1 MQNSGRERGAGMNSG
16 YIIISLAGTSVST
29 EEEAIICHPK
39 VGGVILFSENFTDP
53 NQLRQLIEQIRQLR
67 RQAQPIAPELL
78 IMVDQEGGAIQ
89 RFISGFSRLPAP
101 VIYGGLCD
109 WFGLEFARF
118 VAYLN
123 GWRMARELRQCDVD
137 ISLAPSL
144 DVALPGSEIIAA
156 LGRGMH
162 RDRQVIGQ
170 LASGFAHGMYA
181 AGMPVTG
188 KHFPTHGFC
197 TADSH
202 IALPVDQRTRSE
214 ILADLI
220 PYQQL
225 LAQGLLD
232 LVMPGH
238 IYFPQL
244 VDDDRVPGSFAKQVI
259 QDLLRDEL
267 GFPGVIISDCMS
279 MGAID
284 APPVTR
290 VNRALSAGQDMIIYS
305 HQSLPVMRDVLT
317 DCQGNSEQARQR
329 INRLTEQCRVKNS
342 NLPHAAMAFAVQE
355 FMRQPGVYN
364 KVIDAVRALP
374 RLSAYVADRLAHDH
388 FITEVAD
395 SITGQAMMW
404 PVMLLGEQGEAVFDL
419 TTLLALPVDE
429 RGYRHHPFD
438 YRQERYQFTLE
449 QLQPLPAV
457 ANVSGS
463 L

>member
-1 MQNSGRERGAGMNSG
+1 MNSG
-16 YIIISLAGTSVST
+16 YIIISLAGTSVSE
-29 EEEAIICHPK
+29 EEEAIVCHPR

-53 NQLRQLIEQIRQLR
+53 AQLRQLIGQIRQLR
-67 RQAQPIAPELL
+67 RQAQPATPELL
-78 IMVDQEGGAIQ
+78 ILVDQEGGAIQ
-89 RFISGFSRLPAP
+89 RFIDGFHRLPAP
-101 VIYGGLCD
+101 VIYGGLYD

-123 GWRMARELRQCDVD
+123 GRRMARELRQCDVD

-170 LASGFAHGMYA
+170 LASGFANGMHA

-188 KHFPTHGFC
+188 KHFPNHGFC

-202 IALPVDQRTRSE
+202 ITLPVDRRARAE
-214 ILADLI
+214 ILLDLA
-220 PYQQL
+220 PYREL

-244 VDDDRVPGSFAKQVI
+244 VDGDRTPGSFARQVI

-267 GFPGVIISDCMS
+267 GFSGVVISDCMS

-305 HQSLPVMRDVLT
+305 HQPLSVIQDILA
-317 DCQGNSEQARQR
+317 DCQDSTEQARQR
-329 INRLTEQCRVKNS
+329 INRLTEHCRVKS
-342 NLPHAAMAFAVQE
+342 DDLPHTAVAFDVQE
-355 FMRQPGVYN
+355 FMRQPAVYN
-364 KVIDAVRALP
+364 KVTDAVRASP
-374 RLSAYVADRLAHDH
+374 RLSAYVADRLADGH
-388 FITEVAD
+388 FITEETD
-395 SITGQAMMW
+395 SVTGQAMMW
-404 PVMLLGEQGEAVFDL
+404 PVMLAGEQGEAVFDL

-438 YRQERYQFTLE
+438 YRQACYQFTLE

-457 ANVSGS
+457 V
-463 L
+463 